1 MLNANIS
8 ISREPVLELYYVTM
22 MSQDGSEGRRQKA
35 TLGIHQLVPVLS
47 ALEIEAETVESLY
60 EMAAGASLQ
69 WGIVLSERRRQQ
81 FTRALSL
88 SSEVTTGR
96 SRAASPAQG

>member
-8 ISREPVLELYYVTM
+8 ISREPVAELYSVTM
-22 MSQDGSEGRRQKA
+22 MSQDGSEGHRQKA

-47 ALEIEAETVESLY
+47 ALEIEAEAVESLY
-60 EMAAGASLQ
+60 EMPVGASLR
-69 WGIVLSERRRQQ
+69 WNMVLSNRHGQQ

-88 SSEVTTGR
+88 SSQVTTGR
-96 SRAASPAQG
+96 PCAA